1 MWKYTGVKECN
12 DFLLSLNL
20 LNCNDNKKYI
30 RTLYTLANNQNKNYK
45 VYKIKKRSGTYR
57 IIHEPSPLL
66 KFVQRKILKNLLM
79 EKAIS
84 KYAKAYY
91 PGISLKDN
99 ASVHVGKK
107 IILKLDIKNF
117 FDSIS
122 FINVYNFCFPIEYYP
137 LSVGMLLTY
146 LCTLDD
152 HLVQGAPTSAY
163 ISNLVMKSFDEEV
176 GKFADAKNIDYTRYS
191 DDMTFSGDF
200 YPSEIIT
207 KVRRELAKLGLKL
220 NDKKTVVIKWSASQK
235 VTGIVVNQKAQICS
249 NYRRRIRQE
258 VYYIKK
264 YGLNEHLTKLGVDDA
279 KVYLNSLLGRIM
291 FVLQVD
297 NNNLEFV
304 NYKNFILKEKK
315 LLTK

>member
-12 DFLLSLNL
+12 KFLLSLNL
-20 LNCNDNKKYI
+20 LNCKNNKKYI

-45 VYKIKKRSGTYR
+45 VYKIKKRNGTYR

-79 EKAIS
+79 EKSIS

-107 IILKLDIKNF
+107 IILKLDIKSF

-122 FINVYNFCFPIEYYP
+122 FINVYNSCFPIEYYP

-163 ISNLVMKSFDEEV
+163 ISNLVMKRFDEEI
-176 GKFADAKNIDYTRYS
+176 GRFADAKNIDYTRYS

-200 YPSEIIT
+200 KPSEIIT
-207 KVRRELAKLGLKL
+207 KVRKELAKLGLRL
-220 NDKKTVVIKWSASQK
+220 NDNKTVVINSSASQK
-235 VTGIVVNQKAQICS
+235 ITGIVVNQKVQVSS

-264 YGLNEHLTKLGVDDA
+264 YGLNEHLNKLGVADA

-315 LLTK
+315 LLA

>member
-12 DFLLSLNL
+12 KFLLSLNL
-20 LNCNDNKKYI
+20 LNCKNNKKYI

-45 VYKIKKRSGTYR
+45 VYKIKKRNGTYR

-79 EKAIS
+79 EKSIS

-99 ASVHVGKK
+99 ARVHVGKK

-117 FDSIS
+117 FDSVS
-122 FINVYNFCFPIEYYP
+122 FINVYNSCFPIEYYP

-207 KVRRELAKLGLKL
+207 KVRKELAKLGLRL

-235 VTGIVVNQKAQICS
+235 VTGIVVNQKAQVCS

-279 KVYLNSLLGRIM
+279 NVYLNSLLGRIM